1 MISPIMNNGIVTQTQ
16 NVNIINNNDEN
27 RTAVNYQQV
36 LTNVETETE
45 TASRVVISSSESTET
60 DTRHDARDE
69 GKNKYVDLRDKSK
82 KKVAAPEGFVRKSN
96 MGGFDLKI

>member
-16 NVNIINNNDEN
+16 NVNAINHNEEN
-27 RTAVNYQQV
+27 KNAVNYQQV
-36 LTNVETETE
+36 LTNVEEESETVHR
-45 TASRVVISSSESTET
+45 TVISSGESTET

-69 GKNKYVDLRDKSK
+69 GKNKYVDLRDKTKK
-82 KKVAAPEGFVRKSN
+82 KKVAEEGFVRKSN